1 MAAIVVNSVTSSV
14 SGSLYKDLLLDV
26 KIDYTRN
33 TQLLKRREVKDIQI
47 SEDIGAIKNSLFNL
61 FTTMPGQKILNPVYG
76 LNLTQYLFV
85 QATRQQGR
93 IIGETILKG
102 VSKYEPRITMR
113 KLNVEVDEDNNQYNI
128 FMLIDV
134 PTLNITGVSLKGV
147 LSDSGYYFN

>member
-47 SEDIGAIKNSLFNL
+47 SEDISAIKNSLFNL

-93 IIGETILKG
+93 VIGETILKG

>member
-1 MAAIVVNSVTSSV
+1 MAAIVVNSVTSTV

-33 TQLLKRREVKDIQI
+33 PQLLKRREVSDIQI
-47 SEDIGAIKNSLFNL
+47 SENINAIKNSLFNL

-102 VSKYEPRITMR
+102 VSKYEPRVTMR

-147 LSDSGYYFN
+147 LGDSGYYFN

>member
-1 MAAIVVNSVTSSV
+1 MAAIVVNSVTSSI

-76 LNLTQYLFV
+76 LNLAQYLFV

>member
-47 SEDIGAIKNSLFNL
+47 SKDIDAIKNSLFNL

>member
-33 TQLLKRREVKDIQI
+33 TQLLKQREVKDIQI
-47 SEDIGAIKNSLFNL
+47 SEDISAIKNSLFNL

>member
-33 TQLLKRREVKDIQI
+33 IQLLKRREVKDIQI

-93 IIGETILKG
+93 VIGETILKG

>member
-47 SEDIGAIKNSLFNL
+47 SEDISAIKNSLFNL

>member
-134 PTLNITGVSLKGV
+134 PKLNITGVSLKGV